1 MPPNLPCACPHGP
14 AVRARTANGGP
25 TLVDRPAAG
34 WICSAMSAPLS
45 VDFTPQP
52 AVVGTA
58 LELPLTIADEPL
70 GGGGVGVGHCGSPWS
85 VRRAR
90 ARRNRWGW
98 VG

>member
-1 MPPNLPCACPHGP
+1 
-14 AVRARTANGGP
+14 V
-25 TLVDRPAAG
+25 
-34 WICSAMSAPLS
+34 CSAVSASLS

-58 LELPLTIADEPL
+58 LEVPLTIVDEPL
-70 GGGGVGVGHCGSPWS
+70 RGGGMGVGHCRSPWS
-85 VRRAR
+85 VRGAR